1 MQDSKKIAIIGSGAA
16 GLASLWALHKHSPHQ
31 VHLYEA
37 APRLGGHI
45 NTVEFKRGS
54 DAVNVDTG
62 FIVLNNSTYP
72 NFLNFLNTI
81 NVPTTPSEMSFSVSR
96 FSDSGPFEW
105 AGSSLRNLF
114 AQGKNLFSP
123 DMWRMVFD
131 MVRFN
136 HFAPDLLR
144 LPEDNTISIGEYL
157 EREGYSTFF
166 RDNYLIPLTASTW
179 STSPEKCNL
188 QFPAVTLIRFLYNH
202 NLLNT
207 LGHGLEWLSISN
219 GAKSYIEVIMA
230 DFPHDRVY
238 LNQPIVSVTNDP
250 TSNMVHITTA
260 EGKTTAYDHVIIATP
275 APHALSMISSSA
287 TPTEKSILS
296 AFETTTNTAVLH
308 SDESLL
314 PQTRS
319 VWSTWNYLSNG
330 AADQV
335 CVTYNMNRAQG
346 ASHTKYGSVLVTM
359 NPMFM
364 PDERTIQGVYEYE
377 HPLFTPAAVKA
388 QTMLPRIQGTRGIS
402 YVGAWTMYGFHE
414 DAFTSAFGVVR
425 ELGAKIP
432 FPVAES
438 RLKGGNVLEVSWLEY
453 VFKLVLQGVQCL
465 IMLLMGS
472 SLRKGAKQK
481 AR

>member
-1 MQDSKKIAIIGSGAA
+1 MEDSKKIAIIGSGAA
-16 GLASLWALHKHSPHQ
+16 GMAALWALHQHSPHQ
-31 VHLYEA
+31 VCLYEA

-45 NTVEFKRGS
+45 NTVEFKKGE
-54 DAVNVDTG
+54 DGVNVDTG

-72 NFLNFLNTI
+72 NFLNFLRAI

-96 FSDSGPFEW
+96 FSDSGSFEW

-114 AQGKNLFSP
+114 AQRRNLFSLS
-123 DMWRMVFD
+123 MWRMVFD

-144 LPEDNTISIGEYL
+144 LPDVDNTMSIGEYL
-157 EREGYSTFF
+157 EKEGYSAFF

-179 STSPEKCNL
+179 STSPDKCNL

-207 LGHGLEWLSISN
+207 LGQGLEWLGVTN
-219 GAKSYIEVIMA
+219 GAKSYIDTIMA
-230 DFPHDRVY
+230 GFPSERVF
-238 LNQPIVSVTNDP
+238 LNQPIVSVVNEP
-250 TSNMVHITTA
+250 ASGMVNITTA
-260 EGKTTAYDHVIIATP
+260 NGTTAAYDHVILATP
-275 APHALSMISSSA
+275 APQALSLVSKTA
-287 TPTEKSILS
+287 TPLEKSILS

-308 SDESLL
+308 SDEALL
-314 PQTRS
+314 PQNRR

-346 ASHTKYGSVLVTM
+346 VSHAKYGSVLVTM
-359 NPMFM
+359 NPLSM
-364 PDERTIQGVYEYE
+364 PDERTIQGVFQYE
-377 HPLFTPAAVKA
+377 HPLFTPAAVRA
-388 QTMLPRIQGTRGIS
+388 QTMLPTIQGTRGIS

-414 DAFTSAFGVVR
+414 DAFTSAFGVAG
-425 ELGAKIP
+425 ELGARLP
-432 FPVAES
+432 FPVADS
-438 RLKGGNVLEVSWLEY
+438 RLRGCAVREVSWLEY
-453 VFKLVLQGVQCL
+453 VFRMVLQGVQGL
-465 IMLLMGS
+465 IVWLVGGGV
-472 SLRKGAKQK
+472 KGKQK

>member
-1 MQDSKKIAIIGSGAA
+1 MQDSKNIAIIGSGAA
-16 GLASLWALHKHSPHQ
+16 GIAALWALHKHSPHQ

-45 NTVEFKRGS
+45 NTVEFKRGVNT
-54 DAVNVDTG
+54 VNVDTG

-96 FSDSGPFEW
+96 FSESGPFEW

-114 AQGKNLFSP
+114 AQGRNLFSL

-144 LPEDNTISIGEYL
+144 LPDEDNTISIGDYL
-157 EREGYSTFF
+157 EKEGYSAFF

-179 STSPEKCNL
+179 STSPEKCDL

-207 LGHGLEWLSISN
+207 LGRGLEWLSVAN
-219 GAKSYIEVIMA
+219 GAKSYIETVMA
-230 DFPHDRVY
+230 DFPTERVFLNRPVVSITHD
-238 LNQPIVSVTNDP
+238 PASGKVSV
-250 TSNMVHITTA
+250 TTA
-260 EGKTTAYDHVIIATP
+260 EGIATYDHVIIATP
-275 APHALSMISSSA
+275 APQALSLISASA
-287 TPTEKSILS
+287 TAAEKTILS

-314 PQTRS
+314 PQNKR

-330 AADQV
+330 SVDQV
-335 CVTYNMNRAQG
+335 CVTYNMNRAMG
-346 ASHTKYGSVLVTM
+346 ASHGKYGSVLVTM
-359 NPMFM
+359 NPMSM

-402 YVGAWTMYGFHE
+402 YAGAWTMYGFHE

-425 ELGAKIP
+425 DLGAILP

-438 RLKGGNVLEVSWLEY
+438 RLKGGIVLEVTWLEY
-453 VFKLVLQGVQCL
+453 VFKLLLQGVQCL
-465 IMLLMGS
+465 IMVWMGNV
-472 SLRKGAKQK
+472 LGGRKQK